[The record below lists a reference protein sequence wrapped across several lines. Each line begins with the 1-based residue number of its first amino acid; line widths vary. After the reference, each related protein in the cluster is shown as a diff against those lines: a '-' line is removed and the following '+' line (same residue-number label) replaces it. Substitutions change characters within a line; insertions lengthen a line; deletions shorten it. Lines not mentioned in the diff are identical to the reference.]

1 MTYAWIALT
10 SPEYISIHSR
20 LTLLSRVATRINDR
34 LFDLPAA
41 FFSLFVYMR
50 MQRMLYVSCLI
61 LEYVSCVRG
70 LAGCGGLCLIVVR
83 AECGK

>member
-50 MQRMLYVSCLI
+50 MQCYVCPDLI
-61 LEYVSCVRG
+61 CVLCAGISG
-70 LAGCGGLCLIVVR
+70 LRGLCLIVVR